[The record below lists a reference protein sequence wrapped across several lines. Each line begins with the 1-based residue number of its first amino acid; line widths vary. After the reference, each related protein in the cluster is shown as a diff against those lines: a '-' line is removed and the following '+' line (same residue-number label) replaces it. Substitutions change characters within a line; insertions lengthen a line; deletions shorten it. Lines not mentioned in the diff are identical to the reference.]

1 MRLCEALSELTE
13 RGAMDIVKEIM
24 KELGEKDTNS
34 IYLREIALLME
45 ENEELKGEVRKREKE
60 IKNLLKYMKGK
71 SNAK

>member
-1 MRLCEALSELTE
+1 MSTIEKLLRELSNDKSTS
-13 RGAMDIVKEIM
+13 G
-24 KELGEKDTNS
+24 

-45 ENEELKGEVRKREKE
+45 ENEELKGKVRKREKE

>member
-1 MRLCEALSELTE
+1 MDELKK
-13 RGAMDIVKEIM
+13 MF
-24 KELGEKDTNS
+24 KELGDMAKND

-45 ENEELKGEVRKREKE
+45 ENEELKGKVREREKE